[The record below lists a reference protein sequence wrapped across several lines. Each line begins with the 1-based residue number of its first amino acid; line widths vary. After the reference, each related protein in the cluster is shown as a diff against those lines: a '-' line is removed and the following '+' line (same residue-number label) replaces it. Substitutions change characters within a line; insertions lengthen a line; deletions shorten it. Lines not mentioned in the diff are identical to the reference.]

1 MVSVNQYNLNNQLTD
16 AKKQTAAPDM
26 KSSVCY
32 VVFEE
37 TVIHVDPGSVEAA
50 VKTKDPFF
58 WSVLKTPDWCVSD
71 DGEQKGEGGRM
82 IFRRAR

>member
-1 MVSVNQYNLNNQLTD
+1 MVRVNQYNLNNQLTD
-16 AKKQTAAPDM
+16 AKKQTAAPDV

-50 VKTKDPFF
+50 VKTKDPF
-58 WSVLKTPDWCVSD
+58 C
-71 DGEQKGEGGRM
+71 
-82 IFRRAR
+82 